1 MLRRIAVVAFSL
13 IPCAELVAQDPAPAG
28 HAVLQGVAVDS
39 VRGGFLRG
47 ATVGV
52 LGPSKMTF
60 TDSLGRFR
68 IDSIPP
74 GEYRIALFDPLLD
87 TLSLGVVSPPTRFV
101 AGDTVELILAVPSQP
116 TIVTAKC
123 GAPRGEDDRAL
134 FGQVIDAATEQP
146 VAGAQVTLNWNDI
159 TISETTG
166 VRNEPR
172 RRQAQSDA
180 RGYYRICGLPAELTA
195 EVFVQRGADST
206 GRVQIVFGDALLG
219 LATFLLPSGGAVAAA
234 GDTVPRPGAAGTAT
248 LSGTVVD
255 GEGKPIDNA
264 HVSVTGGPSAATTD
278 STGFFTLAGQPTGTH
293 AIIVRRLGYMPVE
306 LAVNLTPLRKSEI
319 DVVLQQY
326 VPMLAAVVIGARRE
340 AALDRIGFTSRKARG
355 TGNFIERDYILNRN
369 AYRLGN
375 LLENLPALR
384 RPGDGFGGT
393 CTKYWV
399 DGVEWRGGSSGSGGG
414 MTTPLDDF
422 VMPDEVEAIE
432 VYTRSF
438 TPVEFQTFDRCATV
452 AVWTRWKLQL

>member
-13 IPCAELVAQDPAPAG
+13 IPCAELVAQIPAPAG
-28 HAVLQGVAVDS
+28 HAVLRGVAVDS

-74 GEYRIALFDPLLD
+74 GEYQVALFDPLLD
-87 TLSLGVVSPPTRFV
+87 TLSLAVVSPPTRFV
-101 AGDTVELILAVPSQP
+101 AGDTVELILAIPSQLA
-116 TIVTAKC
+116 IVTAKC

-134 FGQVIDAATEQP
+134 FGQIIDAATEQP
-146 VAGAQVTLNWNDI
+146 VAGAQVTLSWSDI
-159 TISETTG
+159 TISEQTG
-166 VRNEPR
+166 VRSEPR
-172 RRQAQSDA
+172 RRQTQSDA

-195 EVFVQRGADST
+195 EAFVQRGADST
-206 GRVQIVFGDALLG
+206 GKVQIVFGDALLG

-264 HVSVTGGPSAATTD
+264 HVSITGGPSAATTD
-278 STGFFTLAGQPTGTH
+278 STGSFTLTGQPTGTH
-293 AIIVRRLGYMPVE
+293 ALVVRRLGYMPVE
-306 LAVNLTPLRKSEI
+306 VAVNLTPLRMNE
-319 DVVLQQY
+319 VAVEMQQH
-326 VPMLAAVVIGARRE
+326 VPVLAAVVIGARRE
-340 AALDRIGFTSRKARG
+340 AALDRIGFTQRKARG
-355 TGNFIERDYILNRN
+355 TGRYIERDYIQNRN
-369 AYRLGN
+369 ASRLSN
-375 LLENLPALR
+375 LLENIPNLR
-384 RPGDGFGGT
+384 RPGDGFGGV
-393 CTKYWV
+393 CTFYWV
-399 DGVEWRGGSSGSGGG
+399 DGVLWRGG
-414 MTTPLDDF
+414 TPEDF
-422 VMPDEVEAIE
+422 IMPDEIEAIE

-438 TPVEFQTFDRCATV
+438 VPFEFQTQGYDRCTTV
-452 AVWTRWKLQL
+452 AIWTRWKLRLF